1 MNPLLSPSRS
11 VATSAPLKPGVP
23 FSSRLF
29 FGAKLHRT
37 TAVMGNRAFVR
48 AWAAHRIAGATPA
61 HQRAN

>member
-1 MNPLLSPSRS
+1 MNPRLSPSRS
-11 VATSAPLKPGVP
+11 FAASVPLKPGVP

-48 AWAAHRIAGATPA
+48 AWAAHRIASANPA
-61 HQRAN
+61 VQRAN